1 MCTGF
6 EIAFLAAAA
15 VGTGTAIYS
24 ANQQAAA
31 AEEQGRSLAS
41 QAGQQQDAAAAQ
53 AEQIRKAAR
62 RQRAAAEAAYAAG
75 GVDVGVGSAI
85 TVDNEIARGG
95 ELDALNTIITGGR
108 GADSLTQEAIAY
120 GKQAHNARMAGYGQ
134 AVSTLL
140 SAGAGAMKASGWR
153 EVASG
158 VGSPMSVNGSAGS
171 INVRN
176 LA

>member
-6 EIAFLAAAA
+6 EIALLAATTVSA
-15 VGTGTAIYS
+15 GTSIYS
-24 ANQQAAA
+24 ANQAAAA
-31 AEEQGRSLAS
+31 AEQQGRSLAS

-53 AEQIRKAAR
+53 AEQIRKAAK

-75 GVDVGVGSAI
+75 GVDVGVGSPI

-108 GADSLTQEAIAY
+108 GAESLTQEAIAY
-120 GKQAHNARMAGYGQ
+120 GKQANAARMAGYGQ
-134 AVSTLL
+134 AASTLL
-140 SAGAGAMKASGWR
+140 SAGAGYMKASGWR
-153 EVASG
+153 APATG
-158 VGSPMSVNGSAGS
+158 VGSAMSVNGSAGTV
-171 INVRN
+171 NVSN

>member
-1 MCTGF
+1 MCTGI
-6 EIAFLAAAA
+6 EIALLTATA
-15 VGTGTAIYS
+15 VSAGTSIYS

-31 AEEQGRSLAS
+31 AEETGRNLAS

-53 AEQIRKAAR
+53 ADQIRRAAR
-62 RQRAAAEAAYAAG
+62 RQRAAAEASFAAG

-120 GKQAHNARMAGYGQ
+120 GKQAHSAKMAGYGQ
-134 AVSTLL
+134 AASTLL

-153 EVASG
+153 SNGPGFSG
-158 VGSPMSVNGSAGS
+158 TQTAAPISDRS
-171 INVRN
+171 IRIN
-176 LA
+176 

>member
-1 MCTGF
+1 MCVEMLLIGS
-6 EIAFLAAAA
+6 ALLGA
-15 VGTGTAIYS
+15 GTAIYS

-31 AEEQGRSLAS
+31 AEETGRNLAS

-53 AEQIRKAAR
+53 ADQIRKAAR

-85 TVDNEIARGG
+85 AVDNEIARSG

-108 GADSLTQEAIAY
+108 SADSLTQEAIAY
-120 GKQAHNARMAGYGQ
+120 GKQARAAMMTGYGQ
-134 AVSTLL
+134 AFGTLL

-153 EVASG
+153 SNGPGFSG
-158 VGSPMSVNGSAGS
+158 TQPAAPISDRS
-171 INVRN
+171 IRIN
-176 LA
+176 

>member
-6 EIAFLAAAA
+6 EIAALAAAA
-15 VGTGTAIYS
+15 IGTGTAIQS

-53 AEQIRKAAR
+53 ADQIRKAAR
-62 RQRAAAEAAYAAG
+62 RQRAAAEASFAAG

-85 TVDNEIARGG
+85 AVDNEIARGG
-95 ELDALNTIITGGR
+95 EFDALNAIITGGR

-120 GKQAHNARMAGYGQ
+120 GKQARNAKMAGYGQ
-134 AVSTLL
+134 AASSLL

-153 EVASG
+153 SNGPGFSG
-158 VGSPMSVNGSAGS
+158 TQTAAPISDRS
-171 INVRN
+171 IRIS
-176 LA
+176 